1 MSMTS
6 LATDVESGDPAVPAR
21 GELLEPSRMEGHRAR
36 LYRAAY
42 ALCGSRHDAE
52 DLVQDT
58 FERVLRRP
66 RFVRRDR
73 DLAYLLR
80 VLHHTWG
87 AQTRSA
93 ARRRTLPAAPE
104 DFEWVPDQR
113 ASQELAL
120 EARLA
125 YAAMSEL
132 SEPLRLTIVA
142 VDVVG
147 LSYKEAARSLQTRTG
162 TIMSRLFRAR
172 EQLAS
177 ALQES

>member
-1 MSMTS
+1 MDFVAS
-6 LATDVESGDPAVPAR
+6 AIDGGDPAGAADSER
-21 GELLEPSRMEGHRAR
+21 LEPSRMADHRAR

-80 VLHHTWG
+80 VLQHTWS
-87 AQTRSA
+87 AQAKTA
-93 ARRRTLPAAPE
+93 ARRRTTPAPPM
-104 DFEWVPDQR
+104 DLDWVPDTR

-120 EARLA
+120 DARLA

-142 VDVVG
+142 VDVLG
-147 LSYKEAARSLQTRTG
+147 LSYKEAARALRTRTG

-177 ALQES
+177 ALDAG